1 MFDTGRRNAFPAKY
15 RLLLALSIAL
25 MLHTLAMALLPFI
38 KLPDDQPDQGVIK
51 ISLAQPGTGESR
63 PTPPPTEVAPQPHRP
78 ALQPEPTPQAPTI
91 PVSPARQKTAKPEP
105 PAPAP
110 TQPPPSAPA
119 TASTPAPAAKAA
131 QDTPAENVTE
141 QPHEVTQLSEPW
153 PTSPYL
159 TALAVRIAEHARSQ
173 FAHALAATL
182 AHRQPVPVQIELRL
196 MDNGALIGA
205 SVVRSSG
212 NLIIDRAAYQGA
224 LSASPYP
231 APPEGNKEGNRFRV
245 DIVFSPERL

>member
-1 MFDTGRRNAFPAKY
+1 MLDTGRRNAFPAKY
-15 RLLLALSIAL
+15 RLLLALSVAL
-25 MLHTLAMALLPFI
+25 TLHTLVVAFLPFI
-38 KLPDDQPDQGVIK
+38 NLPDDRPDQGVIK
-51 ISLAQPGTGESR
+51 ISLAQPGSRESL
-63 PTPPPTEVAPQPHRP
+63 PTPPPTEAVPHRP
-78 ALQPEPTPQAPTI
+78 AALPAPTPSTLAVP
-91 PVSPARQKTAKPEP
+91 SRPASQRVADPEP

-110 TQPPPSAPA
+110 TKPPQTAPMS
-119 TASTPAPAAKAA
+119 TSTPAPADKAA
-131 QDTPAENVTE
+131 QDEPIETATE
-141 QPHEVTQLSEPW
+141 QLDVVTQLSEPA

-182 AHRQPVPVQIELRL
+182 ARRQPAPVQIELML
-196 MDNGALIGA
+196 MNNGALIGA

-212 NLIIDRAAYQGA
+212 NPIIDRAAYQGA

-245 DIVFSPERL
+245 EIVFSPERL